1 MATRTDSAP
10 AAAVGRG
17 PLLIQVAG
25 GVLAGLGGVVVSA
38 AAYAATTGVLLVL
51 AMIGACGVGF
61 VLRRS
66 DDYRIA
72 ATGWLAGVGTGLL
85 ISALDQFA

>member
-1 MATRTDSAP
+1 VATRPDSAP
-10 AAAVGRG
+10 APAVGRG
-17 PLLIQVAG
+17 AILAQVAG

-38 AAYAATTGVLLVL
+38 AVYAATTGVLLVL
-51 AMIGACGVGF
+51 AAVGACGIGF
-61 VLRRS
+61 ALRRI

-85 ISALDQFA
+85 ISTLDRFV